1 MHRSIRHI
9 HTHPSIRID
18 GYPLDPYYATCYRR
32 DDGRMML
39 FYQVQFIKKSSQNKI
54 YHEVV

>member
-18 GYPLDPYYATCYRR
+18 GYPLDPYYATCHKR

-54 YHEVV
+54 YHG